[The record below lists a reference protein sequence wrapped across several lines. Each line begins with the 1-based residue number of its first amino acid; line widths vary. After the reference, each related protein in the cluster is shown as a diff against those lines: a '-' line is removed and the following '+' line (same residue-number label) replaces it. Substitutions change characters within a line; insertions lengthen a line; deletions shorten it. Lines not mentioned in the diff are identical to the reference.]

1 MCPITIGFLRNFE
14 RSATLLKKR
23 LWHTCFPCEDFK
35 NTFFTEHLWTTA
47 SVIRT
52 AEDGILVIKK
62 TSVKTLQ
69 ILLYSVFLNMPIKH
83 VQEKE
88 KRKEI

>member
-1 MCPITIGFLRNFE
+1 MTICFLRNFE
-14 RSATLLKKR
+14 RLVTLLKKEAQA
-23 LWHTCFPCEDFK
+23 HMFPREFCENFK

-47 SVIRT
+47 TVIRT
-52 AEDGILVIKK
+52 AEYGILVIKK

-69 ILLYSVFLNMPIKH
+69 ILYSVFLNVPIKH

>member
-1 MCPITIGFLRNFE
+1 M
-14 RSATLLKKR
+14 
-23 LWHTCFPCEDFK
+23 FPYEFCENFK

-52 AEDGILVIKK
+52 AEYGILVIKK
-62 TSVKTLQ
+62 TVKTLQ
-69 ILLYSVFLNMPIKH
+69 ILLYSVFLNVPIKY

>member
-1 MCPITIGFLRNFE
+1 MCFLRNFE
-14 RSATLLKKR
+14 RSATLLKKEA
-23 LWHTCFPCEDFK
+23 LAHMFSCEFCENFK

-52 AEDGILVIKK
+52 AEYGILVIKK

-69 ILLYSVFLNMPIKH
+69 ILLYSVFLNVPIKH

-88 KRKEI
+88 KKEI

>member
-1 MCPITIGFLRNFE
+1 MF
-14 RSATLLKKR
+14 S
-23 LWHTCFPCEDFK
+23 CEFCKIFK

-52 AEDGILVIKK
+52 AEYGILVIKK

-88 KRKEI
+88 KRKEIWLQKKTKTFFYLNFS